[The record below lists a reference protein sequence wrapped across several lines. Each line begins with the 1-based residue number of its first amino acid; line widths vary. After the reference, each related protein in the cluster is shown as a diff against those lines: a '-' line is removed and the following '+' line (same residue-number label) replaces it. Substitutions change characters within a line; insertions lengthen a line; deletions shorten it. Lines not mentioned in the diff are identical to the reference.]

1 MNASFWSFCGMGP
14 YVIAIP
20 YTTDSSTTG
29 PYVWSNQGASTP
41 GNTFVQPVNAPG
53 GRVGAIVGQF
63 LMLGDIFE
71 QQTEVVA
78 VGNGVKTAFN
88 SSLTHTPMLAQG
100 SVYDQAGK
108 FSGTFQDGLITGS
121 GSLNAQNLPGPL
133 SQLFDAY
140 TNGTT
145 YFDSGFSFTTPNDPG
160 RFAFAT
166 LTINGVTVTTT
177 TLFSYVYSAGL
188 ARWTWTGGS
197 GIPAG
202 GFGFGGGVHYT
213 ATFDAASGFGT
224 AILSGSVNIAS
235 GGGFTNYRGYL
246 SNGVGSLDTT
256 LLSTINYTS
265 GAISVN
271 LSAPLPNNDTIYA
284 KYTQAAPYRV
294 QWCAI
299 GDPTNWPI
307 PLTASAVAFQ
317 SGYEDLEVDL
327 GAVKFIAGYPL
338 YGVIFQ
344 EFGITR
350 ANYVGGNVVFSFSV
364 FSRNRGL
371 VAKGAACVVAGL
383 IYFLSQDGF
392 FVTDGNSS
400 TPIGTDADNETG
412 IDNWFWDNVNTSALE
427 SITAGYDSETRSVFF
442 AIPTGTDTAPDTLLT
457 FNPLSARWT
466 KSAIATQVIWTDTQP
481 GNMTQLGMIDQVN
494 QYNSLS
500 GPTLN
505 GYLESL
511 DLMDADGNLRFAVGI
526 RPNVTSADTPQAVVG
541 VRNSLQDAVNY
552 SDSNPPDPF
561 SRIVSVLASGLY
573 TRVRVSSAA
582 ATNLK
587 GATLYQ
593 QPGGPV

>member
-20 YTTDSSTTG
+20 YTTDSSATG

-88 SSLTHTPMLAQG
+88 SFLTHTPMLAQG
-100 SVYDQAGK
+100 SIYDQAGK
-108 FSGTFQDGLITGS
+108 FSGTFTDGLITGS
-121 GSLNAQNLPGPL
+121 GTLNAQNLLGPL
-133 SQLFDAY
+133 QQLYDGY
-140 TNGTT
+140 L
-145 YFDSGFSFTTPNDPG
+145 SGVFSGSAFAFTAPNDPG
-160 RFAFAT
+160 KSCFAT
-166 LTINGVTVTTT
+166 LTLNGITVNSSAATYT
-177 TLFSYVYSAGL
+177 YSAGL
-188 ARWTWTGGS
+188 ARWVWVT
-197 GIPAG
+197 PVN
-202 GFGFGGGVHYT
+202 GFQLGAGVHYV

-224 AILSGSVNIAS
+224 SILAGSTHVGIATVN
-235 GGGFTNYRGYL
+235 GYYVPYA
-246 SNGVGSLDTT
+246 VGSLDTT

-265 GAISVN
+265 GAISIN

-350 ANYVGGNVVFSFSV
+350 ANYVGGNVVFSFPV

-371 VAKGAACVVAGL
+371 VAKGAAVVAGGFV
-383 IYFLSQDGF
+383 YFLSQEGF
-392 FVTDGNSS
+392 LVTDGNSLN
-400 TPIGTDADNETG
+400 PIGTDSENQSG
-412 IDNWFWDNVNTSALE
+412 IDSWFWANVNLAALE
-427 SITAGYDSETRSVFF
+427 MITAGFDSVTRSVFF
-442 AIPTGTDTAPDTLLT
+442 AIPTGTNTVPDTLIT
-457 FNPLSARWT
+457 FNTLGSRWT
-466 KSAIATQVIWTDTQP
+466 KSAIPTQVVWTDTQP
-481 GNMTQLGMIDQVN
+481 GEVTRLGMIDQTN
-494 QYNSLS
+494 QYNSLT
-500 GPTLN
+500 GPPLN

-511 DLMDADGNLRFAVGI
+511 DVMATDGNLRFATGI
-526 RPNVTSADTPQAVVG
+526 RPNVACGDTPQALVG

-552 SDSNPPDPF
+552 SDSTAPDPF
-561 SRIVSVLASGLY
+561 SRIVSVLAEGLY

-582 ATNLK
+582 ATDFK